1 MNARV
6 TRISLAPVKG
16 LGLVHPDAVDLRP
29 TGVIGDRRFWMVDAD
44 RRLVNAK
51 VCPELLRIRPQWD
64 ETTKELELRFPDWT
78 VSAGVVELGDAVDTA
93 LYGEPHPSRLV
104 RGPWAEAVSA
114 YAGRPVTFLWSD
126 SGAVDRCSYGTGWM
140 SLVSR
145 ASLRRLGEIAGV
157 QSVDGRRFRMTFEI
171 DGVGAHEEDDWIGR
185 PVDIGGAQVRPAGDV
200 GRCVITKLDT
210 DTGTSDLDTLG
221 ALARYRRN
229 VRTEP
234 LPFGVYG
241 EVLAPGR
248 VAVGD
253 SVAPTQ

>member
-1 MNARV
+1 MNGHV

-16 LGLVHPDAVDLRP
+16 LGLVHPDSVDLQP
-29 TGVIGDRRFWMVDAD
+29 TGVAGDRRFWMVDAD

-51 VCPELLRIRPQWD
+51 VCPELLQIRPRWD
-64 ETTKELELRFPDWT
+64 ETTNELELHFPDGT
-78 VSAGVVELGDAVDTA
+78 AAHGVVELGEPVDTV
-93 LYGEPHPSRLV
+93 LYGEPHSSRLV
-104 RGPWAEAVSA
+104 HGPWADAVST
-114 YAGRPVTFLWSD
+114 YAGRPVTLLWSE

-145 ASLRRLGEIAGV
+145 ASLQRLGEVADV
-157 QSVDGRRFRMTFEI
+157 ERVDGRRFRMTFEI
-171 DGVGAHEEDDWIGR
+171 DGVGPHEEDDWIGHTVR
-185 PVDIGGAQVRPAGDV
+185 IGAAQVRPAGDV
-200 GRCVITKLDT
+200 GRCVITKLDP

-229 VRTEP
+229 GRTEP

-253 SVAPTQ
+253 PVTPTR